1 MSSTRRAGRSLHGVL
16 HAQPEMTVRFAPA
29 PIRPGIP
36 GRRLGEMAPD
46 IRPIASAALRG
57 FVQIAIALL
66 LILAILP
73 AALGA
78 AGT

>member
-1 MSSTRRAGRSLHGVL
+1 MSLDIVLRAR
-16 HAQPEMTVRFAPA
+16 PEMTVRFAPA
-29 PIRPGIP
+29 PIGPGIP
-36 GRRLGEMAPD
+36 VLRLGESALE

-57 FVQIAIALL
+57 FAQIAIALF
-66 LILAILP
+66 LILVILP